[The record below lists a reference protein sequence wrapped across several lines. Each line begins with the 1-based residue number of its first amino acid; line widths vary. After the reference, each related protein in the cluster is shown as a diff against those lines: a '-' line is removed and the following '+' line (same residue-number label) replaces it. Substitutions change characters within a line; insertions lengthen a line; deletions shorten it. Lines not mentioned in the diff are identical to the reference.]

1 MKGLLRKY
9 FFLPLILLLG
19 GLHHVSSHMVSKD
32 FFAAAAEIHLSSDH
46 SDKQNFY
53 SRDFHHHKNDV
64 AGYELV
70 EQSQNSFQKDWIDD
84 VPFRV
89 FGLKNYTNC
98 LFNLL
103 SRRLSL
109 DKPAVIQYS
118 GEAIYLA
125 IRVFR
130 L

>member
-1 MKGLLRKY
+1 MKGLFKKY
-9 FFLPLILLLG
+9 FFLPLFILLG

-32 FFAAAAEIHLSSDH
+32 ILKSSIEHFFSSEH
-46 SDKQNFY
+46 SEKQRFY
-53 SRDFHHHKNDV
+53 SRDFHHNKSEN
-64 AGYELV
+64 AGAEIV
-70 EQSQNSFQKDWIDD
+70 EQTSNSFQKDLVDD

-89 FGLKNYTNC
+89 FDLKNYTHSF
-98 LFNLL
+98 FNLL

-109 DKPAVIQYS
+109 NKPFLVS
-118 GEAIYLA
+118 HLGDAIYLV